1 MDESVDSDH
10 IDQNSNRNYI
20 SKYADWNSDSYNLF
34 NHFQPE
40 IFFSAQP

>member
-20 SKYADWNSDSYNLF
+20 SKYADWNSDSYN
-34 NHFQPE
+34 HFQPE